1 MPFFKAISAPST
13 GSSSTT
19 DSTSYDDY
27 GDSYSYNDEPGNGES
42 SSENT
47 NGATTPEYSARRKKR
62 NPEKGVQGGMQE
74 EGGESPQRQE
84 ENNASAEPEEVSI
97 LEYSINPS
105 YKKDSESLSA
115 QAIRDVHSTFD
126 AMTEKGYRS
135 LFEILWYKQL
145 PCFDVRNTTSDKNNQ
160 HGMIK
165 YCEWKGRRLPCS
177 ALFKTSP
184 SDRGMCCTFNVQAA
198 EKMFQDQDYGV
209 SIGIAVL
216 YEMCFHL
223 I

>member
-1 MPFFKAISAPST
+1 
-13 GSSSTT
+13 
-19 DSTSYDDY
+19 
-27 GDSYSYNDEPGNGES
+27 
-42 SSENT
+42 
-47 NGATTPEYSARRKKR
+47 
-62 NPEKGVQGGMQE
+62 MQ
-74 EGGESPQRQE
+74 EGGEERPQEQE
-84 ENNASAEPEEVSI
+84 ENNASAESEDVSI

-184 SDRGMCCTFNVQAA
+184 SDRGMCCTFNVQEA
-198 EKMFQDQDYGV
+198 EKMFQDREYGV
-209 SIGIAVL
+209 SIGMVIL
-216 YEMCFHL
+216 YRTSSNKIHHL
-223 I
+223 CGYLFSRLYILLLEYRKAPARKRRKREL